1 MIAVRR
7 FLAVLI
13 LLTCSGLAQ
22 AAGLESPR
30 AASLLTNKVLE
41 RVVAGDFQGG
51 LRLLE
56 PHVVVPKAEFDLL
69 LQRTTASLPEIHQR
83 FGASLAGERIDDT
96 RIGESVY
103 RVRHLHKFERHVL
116 LWTFIFY
123 RPRDTWVL
131 DTFWFDDKIHNLF
144 GD

>member
-1 MIAVRR
+1 M
-7 FLAVLI
+7 
-13 LLTCSGLAQ
+13 GLAQ